1 MTWLGVGPAGWAHL
15 AFFGIVIPWAAWHSR
30 GRMERH
36 ALPPRGRHFVAV
48 VIQLLV
54 FLAISVVVARAEA
67 IELVTAPREGW
78 LPWLLAGALLAG
90 GLLLMAPRWRR
101 DVERRERK
109 LHLFMP
115 RTPGERVLWVA
126 VAAAAGI
133 SEEVTYRGVM
143 YALLA
148 SVTGNGWAAAVA
160 ASLVFGVSHSLQG
173 WKSAGIISLIALLLH
188 GLVALSG
195 TLILAVAIH
204 AVYDIVAGL
213 RYGRLGEELGYPIDG
228 IPPDETKP
236 DRAGGISPAPS
247 GSES

>member
-1 MTWLGVGPAGWAHL
+1 VTGLGVGLAGWAHL
-15 AFFGIVIPWAAWHSR
+15 AFFGLVIPWAAWHSR

-36 ALPPRGRHFVAV
+36 ALPPRGRHFAAV
-48 VIQLLV
+48 LVQLLV
-54 FLAISVVVARAEA
+54 FLGISVAVARAEA
-67 IELVTAPREGW
+67 IDLATAPREGW
-78 LPWLLAGALLAG
+78 LPWLLALALLAG

-115 RTPGERVLWVA
+115 RTARERMLWVA
-126 VAAAAGI
+126 VAAAAGV

-148 SVTGNGWAAAVA
+148 GITGAGWAAAVI

-188 GLVALSG
+188 GLVAVSG
-195 TLILAVAIH
+195 TLLLAIVIH
-204 AVYDIVAGL
+204 ALYDIVAGL
-213 RYGRLGEELGYPIDG
+213 RYGRLGEELGYPVDG
-228 IPPDETKP
+228 IPPDETNP
-236 DRAGGISPAPS
+236 GHAGEMTPEPS
-247 GSES
+247 GSEG